1 MWPAASFGVRQ
12 ALVLLAPE
20 AGRATGVR
28 LAPCKTPRLYMAS
41 RHCGIARIQS
51 HLGAWHDSHLHQNA
65 ERPNHAAIAH
75 PPPPWSSALHGTPDR
90 LHRPRSAGN
99 PGQRHR
105 QALSIEPAGRGEEKR
120 CHQDHIPA
128 QQLRRNHCRARPPHV
143 PRMQRHAQ
151 RGRLPGIYAEIATAH
166 PCIAAIRPKGHGAA
180 QPRPLV
186 WLACKQRH
194 HSARPSPAASRAC
207 DRRIRASPP
216 LS

>member
-1 MWPAASFGVRQ
+1 M
-12 ALVLLAPE
+12 
-20 AGRATGVR
+20 
-28 LAPCKTPRLYMAS
+28 K
-41 RHCGIARIQS
+41 HCGHWFYLRRKLEGPPACVLHHAKPLNCTWPRFCGISRIQS
-51 HLGAWHDSHLHQNA
+51 RPWAWQDQRA
-65 ERPNHAAIAH
+65 KPERPHHATFPLR
-75 PPPPWSSALHGTPDR
+75 PPPRQDTHHDTAGR
-90 LHRPRSAGN
+90 LPGIDPARQPGPR
-99 PGQRHR
+99 QR
-105 QALSIEPAGRGEEKR
+105 QAIGIQHPRQRQKERRDQNHL
-120 CHQDHIPA
+120 PA

-151 RGRLPGIYAEIATAH
+151 RGCLPGVYAEIATAH

-180 QPRPLV
+180 QPRPLA